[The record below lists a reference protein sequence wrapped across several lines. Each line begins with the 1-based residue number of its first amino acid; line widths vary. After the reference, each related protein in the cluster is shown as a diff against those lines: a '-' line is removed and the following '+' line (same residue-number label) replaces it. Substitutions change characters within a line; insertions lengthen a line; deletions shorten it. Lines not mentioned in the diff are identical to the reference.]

1 MHKSVV
7 IFFYAFGIAC
17 TLQSFSLNLRKP
29 NGFLPRKAAD
39 MIIIALC
46 TQTTTEMN
54 SIWEEKNIV
63 NSDGSGTQNTGYGI
77 LEDPWNNNSSLVIL
91 EALKS

>member
-46 TQTTTEMN
+46 TDNDGNEFYLGG
-54 SIWEEKNIV
+54 KNIV
-63 NSDGSGTQNTGYGI
+63 NSDVSGTQNSGFEL
-77 LEDPWNNNSSLVIL
+77 LEDPWNNNNSLVIL